1 MDHATTEMG
10 ILIKMLNIWYLYES
24 RIWYQRG
31 SILIL
36 NLPCLAQGGSLL
48 RLRNHVWRRKEDE
61 NSGTINQRFQLIT
74 LRSTEWP
81 TVLEGVWGREENC
94 EGKVQ
99 KSESCITSE
108 AEGLLK
114 KNFVSLL
121 LLLLRSVLVKSVM
134 CKKKKKTSE
143 SFITLV
149 RPRPPGQCTSF
160 VQNFQRVD
168 MIFF

>member
-81 TVLEGVWGREENC
+81 TVLEGVWGRK
-94 EGKVQ
+94 EGAQ
-99 KSESCITSE
+99 K
-108 AEGLLK
+108 L
-114 KNFVSLL
+114 FSLWSQIFI
-121 LLLLRSVLVKSVM
+121 RGVLMSSVM
-134 CKKKKKTSE
+134 CKKKKKKIE
-143 SFITLV
+143 SCITLV
-149 RPRPPGQCTSF
+149 RPKL
-160 VQNFQRVD
+160 
-168 MIFF
+168 